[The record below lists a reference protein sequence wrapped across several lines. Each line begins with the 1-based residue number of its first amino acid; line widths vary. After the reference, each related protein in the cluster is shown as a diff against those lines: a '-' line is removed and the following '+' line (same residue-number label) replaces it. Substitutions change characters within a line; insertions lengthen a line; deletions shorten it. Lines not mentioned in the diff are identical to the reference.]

1 MRILTGTALA
11 LLALAAVPSAAGAAH
26 ECDVRR
32 AHVWE
37 QNGVARLFVREWPLR
52 QLYGCLRGR
61 RPRRLARNVPGV
73 SLPRFRQGPELGG
86 RWALFEAPYRD
97 TGSYALTRVN
107 LATGRRRVIDYF
119 GAKVTIHTTGAYVI
133 NRHGSLAWIVCVDET
148 GNQTDYRDDRLVCT
162 VLVELR
168 GRRRAVDTASYLAY
182 SETPPIPDDSLRL
195 SDRGRVLH
203 WIHDGQPRSAPLA

>member
-11 LLALAAVPSAAGAAH
+11 LLALAAMPSAAGAAPS
-26 ECDVRR
+26 
-32 AHVWE
+32 ATS
-37 QNGVARLFVREWPLR
+37 NGRTCGSRTGSRGCSCASTQR

-133 NRHGSLAWIVCVDET
+133 NRRGSLAWIVCDDET

-168 GRRRAVDTASYLAY
+168 GRRRAVDTASYRAY

-203 WIHDGQPRSAPLA
+203 WIHNGQPRSAPLA